1 MLSRGWGLRAASLF
15 PSLQPGESGLKGWGK
30 ATRGRENMAPATHR
44 AIPGFWWKKKWL
56 ALTLLSCKIQMYFD
70 FLEEPRAQVSVG
82 MIPLRTSDLKPKA
95 AWLLRGERTASAVS
109 EVTLWCLGVAQ
120 LHDVSLLMGSGLLS
134 NATWKRVVSHRNLS
148 SSSKNFISLKIFNR
162 CLYVLEARLSKS
174 LISVFPEISPWI
186 LGQAKNFQLTS

>member
-1 MLSRGWGLRAASLF
+1 MKEEMIGSDTLELQDPNVFWLF
-15 PSLQPGESGLKGWGK
+15 RRTEGSGF
-30 ATRGRENMAPATHR
+30 M
-44 AIPGFWWKKKWL
+44 
-56 ALTLLSCKIQMYFD
+56 
-70 FLEEPRAQVSVG
+70 G

-109 EVTLWCLGVAQ
+109 KVTLWCLGVAQ

-148 SSSKNFISLKIFNR
+148 NGSKNFISLKIFNR